1 MFWESMDSLA
11 RLAIN
16 IVELKFPSEFNDRRY
31 SRPIF
36 ELIELVGDELA
47 KKNIDLFIKPILDQ
61 LVDMKD
67 IKGDIYYISE

>member
-11 RLAIN
+11 GLAII
-16 IVELKFPSEFNDRRY
+16 IVKLKFPSEFNDRRC
-31 SRPIF
+31 SRTIF

-47 KKNIDLFIKPILDQ
+47 KKNIDLFVKPILDQ